1 MPDPAATIEQTPAVT
16 PPAKPALDPFMAQL
30 AKTMNMSL
38 DADEFTMKPLS
49 KAELGSDEPGLG
61 ARSTMGEL
69 AASTAKPAAVTPP
82 APAPVVP
89 AAVTPPAA
97 PAAPATEVTPAA
109 PAAPVLPVKKSSS
122 EEILEIQRKISTQL
136 DALAKAPTAPPAA
149 HAPATAPV
157 KPSADD
163 DYIATLPEENRETIE
178 LLKWAS
184 EKHPEFKG
192 KDQEQVQYLKRLDEF
207 LKTNPEPESVEEF
220 RARNKPQLSEAAVRR
235 LARERLKEEVKREA
249 LEESKQEMS
258 TELAELRKKQREL
271 EIKPLLEQASKE
283 FRTRFTAESTK
294 LPEGVERIKPE
305 VASEILSMP
314 IEQAMEKHRLEAP
327 ILHYH
332 AKLADDFLAMS
343 HGQKEFDAGNPDHQF
358 LNKFIFHQEN
368 VLLRNPATQMRGG
381 KQFLPTVQYMKLY
394 QQDAAGTEAK
404 YWMFSN
410 DEIREMLEINAHKQV
425 QVERKRII
433 ESAKSMGYSLAPA
446 APAAPTATVPPPAAA
461 PAPSAPAPAA
471 SPKGGSSLAPGAA
484 AAARTQ
490 TPLDKHLGALYPE
503 ASSIAGI

>member
-1 MPDPAATIEQTPAVT
+1 MPDPAATLEQTAAVV
-16 PPAKPALDPFMAQL
+16 PPVKPVIDPFMAQL

-38 DADEFTMKPLS
+38 DGEEFTMKPLS

-69 AASTAKPAAVTPP
+69 AASTSKPAAPP
-82 APAPVVP
+82 APVPAAVAPPAPAAEIPAAPVVP
-89 AAVTPPAA
+89 AAPA
-97 PAAPATEVTPAA
+97 
-109 PAAPVLPVKKSSS
+109 LPVRKSSS

-136 DALAKAPTAPPAA
+136 DALSKAPPAPV
-149 HAPATAPV
+149 APAAPASTP
-157 KPSADD
+157 KPIADEE
-163 DYIATLPEENRETIE
+163 YLTSLPEENRETIE

-192 KDQEQVQYLKRLDEF
+192 KDQEQIQYLKRMDEF
-207 LKTNPEPESVEEF
+207 LRTNPEDDAVEEF
-220 RARNKPQLSEAAVRR
+220 RAKNKPQLSEAAVRR
-235 LARERLKEEVKREA
+235 LSRERLKEEVKREA
-249 LEESKQEMS
+249 IEESRQEMS

-294 LPEGVERIKPE
+294 LPDGVDRIKPE
-305 VASEILSMP
+305 VANDILSMP
-314 IEQAMEKHRLEAP
+314 IDQAMEKHRIEAP

-343 HGQKEFDAGNPDHQF
+343 HGQKEFDAANPDHQF

-368 VLLRNPATQMRGG
+368 VLLRTPAAQTRNG
-381 KQFLPTVQYMKLY
+381 KQFLPTVQFMQMHQK
-394 QQDAAGTEAK
+394 DATGTESK

-425 QVERKRII
+425 QVERKKII
-433 ESAKSMGYSLAPA
+433 ESAKSMGYSLTPA
-446 APAAPTATVPPPAAA
+446 PAAA
-461 PAPSAPAPAA
+461 PAATVSTPAAPVVIPASA

-484 AAARTQ
+484 APARAQ
-490 TPLDKHLGALYPE
+490 TALDKHLGALYPE
-503 ASSIAGI
+503 ASALAGI

>member
-1 MPDPAATIEQTPAVT
+1 MPEPAAAIDQTP

-38 DADEFTMKPLS
+38 DGEEFTMKPLS

-69 AASTAKPAAVTPP
+69 AASSSKPAATLAPAPAAAVVPP
-82 APAPVVP
+82 AAAPAPVVEPP
-89 AAVTPPAA
+89 ALVTP
-97 PAAPATEVTPAA
+97 T
-109 PAAPVLPVKKSSS
+109 LPVKKSSS
-122 EEILEIQRKISTQL
+122 EEILEIQRTISRQL
-136 DALAKAPTAPPAA
+136 DALAKAPPAPAA
-149 HAPATAPV
+149 PAAAPAPAR
-157 KPSADD
+157 PSADE
-163 DYIATLPEENRETIE
+163 DYITSLPEENRETID
-178 LLKWAS
+178 LLKWAG

-192 KDQEQVQYLKRLDEF
+192 KDQEQIQYLKRMDEF

-220 RARNKPQLSEAAVRR
+220 RGRNKPQLSESAVRR

-258 TELAELRKKQREL
+258 SELAELRKKQREL
-271 EIKPLLEQASKE
+271 EIKPLLEQASRE

-294 LPEGVERIKPE
+294 LPDGVERIKPE
-305 VASEILSMP
+305 VANEILSMP
-314 IEQAMEKHRLEAP
+314 IEQAMEKHRIEAP

-332 AKLADDFLAMS
+332 AQLADDFLAMS
-343 HGQKEFDAGNPDHQF
+343 HGQKEFDASNPDHQF

-368 VLLRNPATQMRGG
+368 VLLRNPATQTRGG

-394 QQDAAGTEAK
+394 QQDAAGTEARH
-404 YWMFSN
+404 WMFSN

-425 QVERKRII
+425 QVERKRIT
-433 ESAKSMGYSLAPA
+433 EAAKSMGYSL
-446 APAAPTATVPPPAAA
+446 TPAAA
-461 PAPSAPAPAA
+461 ATPAATVQTPVAPAVITASA

-484 AAARTQ
+484 ASARTQ
-490 TPLDKHLGALYPE
+490 TALDKHLGALYPE
-503 ASSIAGI
+503 ASALAGI